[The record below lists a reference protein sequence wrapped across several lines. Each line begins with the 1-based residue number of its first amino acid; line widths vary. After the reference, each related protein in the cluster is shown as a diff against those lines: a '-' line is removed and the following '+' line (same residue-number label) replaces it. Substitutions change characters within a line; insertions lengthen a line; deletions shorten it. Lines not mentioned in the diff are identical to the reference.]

1 MARATV
7 SPTLGWLAALLAV
20 GVLVA
25 GCPRRQQIAQQ
36 TMSAM
41 VNDVQGEAQS
51 SVVPEGLLTWTEVA
65 RLDTG
70 FDEARGIACTADG
83 NVLVAG
89 DQAIRALAPDGMVL
103 WEIAVNGNAGPLAI
117 APDGL
122 ILVGLHD
129 RVIAIGPEASVRQTW
144 EPFGE
149 RTWVTSI
156 VPTASEVLIADAGN
170 RTVWRFANDG
180 TFLSEIARRD
190 DARGIPALSVPSPHL
205 DIAMAMDGTLLVVN
219 PGLRSIQYHSL
230 PDGAL
235 LRSWGRSSN
244 AIEGFGGCCNPTDI
258 ALLPDGRVVTSEKG
272 IPRVKVY
279 SPEGELLAVVAPPT
293 AFDPQTV
300 GIDLA
305 IDVDG
310 RVAVLDPFEGTVRL
324 YEETTA
330 SPPGEAGA
338 DVTAGA
344 DAPAGPEEE
353 PM

>member
-1 MARATV
+1 MARAAL
-7 SPTLGWLAALLAV
+7 SRSLGWLAALLALSALV
-20 GVLVA
+20 G

-36 TMSAM
+36 TISAL
-41 VNDVQGEAQS
+41 VSDVQGEAQS
-51 SVVPEGLLTWTEVA
+51 SAVPEELLTWTEVA
-65 RLDTG
+65 RLATG

-89 DQAIRALAPDGMVL
+89 DQAIRALAPDATVL
-103 WEIAVNGNAGPLAI
+103 WEIAINGDAGPLAI

-129 RVIAIGPEASVRQTW
+129 HVIAIGPEATVRQTW
-144 EPFGE
+144 EPYGN

-156 VPTASEVLIADAGN
+156 LPTASEVLIADAGN

-190 DARGIPALSVPSPHL
+190 DARGIPVLSVPSAHF
-205 DIAMAMDGTLLVVN
+205 DIAMAIDGMLLVVN
-219 PGLRSIQYHSL
+219 PGLRWIQYHSL

-244 AIEGFGGCCNPTDI
+244 AIDGFGGCCNPTDI

-279 SPEGELLAVVAPPT
+279 SPEGELLSVVAPPT
-293 AFDPQTV
+293 AFDPQAA

-305 IDVDG
+305 VDANG
-310 RVAVLDPFEGTVRL
+310 RIAVLDPFEGTVRL

-330 SPPGEAGA
+330 PPPAEAGT

-344 DAPAGPEEE
+344 DTPAGPEEE